1 MEWMDTV
8 LKKGT
13 ISDKLAA
20 HTLLIHETKNW
31 SSLNE
36 LIDMV
41 DPRKC
46 RRRCVMAMTT
56 LKELFLDSLNINHKN
71 CQITEEADKKKVRFY
86 YVKFVDNLNRVA
98 FDILEETRHKAIWIL
113 SELLH
118 KYQDNKDYILD
129 KLVNKLGDKTP
140 KLASTAGHFVEKA
153 VNSDKDE
160 IRMRTIKYV
169 KVFLAR
175 PNQTHRAR
183 FYAVSLLSRIKL
195 IRDNHEMSNELMQ
208 IYLDLYAT
216 LMKDDKVD
224 SRMMSAIL
232 TGIHRAYPYSKLN
245 NDIFE
250 KHLQTLYT
258 IAHKVNF
265 RMRVVAITLI
275 KNIVQKRAE
284 LNKTPVEDRFYNLVF
299 SQLIAPEL
307 HTSSRQESFVALV
320 LNVINEDTVVE
331 RKEAFIK
338 RILQVA
344 LNSQPTLA
352 HLLLTTIT
360 KIKGY
365 NTDLC
370 VNSKDE
376 KMDTDSSSDDDEA
389 GSNDNSS
396 EGGNTVACS
405 WVHKKTKSSKG
416 CDLLARNPRAAK
428 PDHLNELYLLRLCYD
443 PKIAE
448 IAQKLM
454 RD

>member
-1 MEWMDTV
+1 MDTV

-31 SSLNE
+31 SSLNG
-36 LIDMV
+36 LIEMV

-46 RRRCVMAMTT
+46 RRRCLMAMNT
-56 LKELFLDSLNINHKN
+56 LKELFLDSLNLDKKN
-71 CQITEEADKKKVRFY
+71 SQITEEEDKKKVRFY
-86 YVKFVDNLNRVA
+86 YVKFVDHLNRVA
-98 FDILEETRHKAIWIL
+98 FDNLQETRHKAIWIL
-113 SELLH
+113 YELLH

-129 KLVNKLGDKTP
+129 KLVNKLGDKVP
-140 KLASTAGHFVEKA
+140 KLASTAGHFIEKA

-160 IRMRTIKYV
+160 IRMRAIKYV
-169 KVFLAR
+169 KAFLAR

-195 IRDNHEMSNELMQ
+195 IRGVHEMSNELMQ
-208 IYLDLYAT
+208 IYLDLYTT
-216 LMKDDKVD
+216 LMKEDKID

-250 KHLQTLYT
+250 QHLQTLYT

-265 RMRVVAITLI
+265 RMRVVAISLI
-275 KNIVQKRAE
+275 KTIVEKRAE
-284 LNKTPVEDRFYNLVF
+284 LNKRPIEDRFYNLVF
-299 SQLIAPEL
+299 GQLIAPEL
-307 HTSSRQESFVALV
+307 HTTSRQESFVALV

-338 RILQVA
+338 RILLVA
-344 LNSQPTLA
+344 LNSQPSLA
-352 HLLLTTIT
+352 YLLLTTIT

-370 VNSKDE
+370 VNNKDD
-376 KMDTDSSSDDDEA
+376 MMGTVDSSDDENSQSDE
-389 GSNDNSS
+389 NSS
-396 EGGNTVACS
+396 DESKEVVSS
-405 WVHKKTKSSKG
+405 WVHTKTKSKSPKG

-428 PDHLNELYLLRLCYD
+428 PDHLNELNLLRLYYD
-443 PKIAE
+443 PKVADIAK
-448 IAQKLM
+448 KLM